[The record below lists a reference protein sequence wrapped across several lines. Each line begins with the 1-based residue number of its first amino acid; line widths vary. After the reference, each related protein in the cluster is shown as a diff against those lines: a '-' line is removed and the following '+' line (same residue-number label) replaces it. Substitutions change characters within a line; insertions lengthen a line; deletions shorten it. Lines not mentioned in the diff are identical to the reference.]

1 MITQGR
7 GYGEEL
13 AEENEGEG
21 RIIIIAD
28 NQELSVDFYEE
39 IKWIIYSYP
48 LTIIICMV
56 IM

>member
-28 NQELSVDFYEE
+28 NQELYLEAAEGRIF
-39 IKWIIYSYP
+39 
-48 LTIIICMV
+48 L
-56 IM
+56 